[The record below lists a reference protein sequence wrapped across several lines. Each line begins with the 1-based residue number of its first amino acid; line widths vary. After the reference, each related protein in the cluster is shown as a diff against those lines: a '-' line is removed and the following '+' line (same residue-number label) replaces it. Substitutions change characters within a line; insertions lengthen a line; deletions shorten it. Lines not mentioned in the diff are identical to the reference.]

1 MTIYSGHWGWQA
13 VDAVPFTFA
22 AVGMELEY
30 EQGEFRKAKDWE
42 V

>member
-1 MTIYSGHWGWQA
+1 MGWQA
-13 VDAVPFTFA
+13 LDAEAFTFA

-30 EQGEFRKAKDWE
+30 ELNGIQTAKDWE